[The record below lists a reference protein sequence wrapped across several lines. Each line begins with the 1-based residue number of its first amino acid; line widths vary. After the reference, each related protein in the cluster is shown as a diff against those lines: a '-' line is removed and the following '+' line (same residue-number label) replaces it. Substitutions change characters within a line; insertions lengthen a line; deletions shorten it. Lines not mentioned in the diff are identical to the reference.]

1 MTIDVKLP
9 NLGENTD
16 SGDVLSVL
24 VKEGDTVELEQGLI
38 ELETDKA
45 TLEVPAPQAGRV
57 AQVLVSEGDTLS
69 VGATILTLEPS
80 TEDAEA
86 ESEEPTEAAPKQK
99 QGDEAERTAREAPSG
114 EPQRPRAA
122 PAEDAAPA
130 APAASDRPAPATPAS
145 RPPPAASPGS
155 TAADEDL
162 SAGLVEGDVPGDG
175 RSAAAAGPSVRRLA
189 RELGVDLRR
198 VRGTGEAGRITRE
211 DVQAH
216 VRAVNQQRAA
226 DTMRTGPAPPG
237 QPSTDDYGAVRR
249 ESMSR
254 VRQTIAR
261 NMAHSYS
268 TIPQLTNFDDA
279 DITELERIRE
289 ESMQDHAR
297 DGVKLTTLAFLIKA
311 ASLSLRRHPVLNTSV
326 DMEQKQVIYKEYINI
341 GIAVDTDRGLTVP
354 VMRDVDRMSIPGIA
368 RGLQELATRA
378 REGKVTLEELRG
390 GTFTISNMGAVGGTY
405 STPIINAPEVAI
417 LLAGRTRRSAVF
429 VHDKLEG
436 RLMMPLSLTYDHRV
450 VDGAAAARFL
460 NEVKAYLST
469 PGRLMLAP

>member
-24 VKEGDTVELEQGLI
+24 VKEGDSVEREQGLI

-45 TLEVPAPQAGRV
+45 TLEVPSPQAGKV
-57 AQVLVSEGDTLS
+57 TKVLVSEGDTLS
-69 VGATILTLEPS
+69 VGATILTLEPAS
-80 TEDAEA
+80 DAARQETTGQ
-86 ESEEPTEAAPKQK
+86 TEAPTQEDH
-99 QGDEAERTAREAPSG
+99 GD
-114 EPQRPRAA
+114 
-122 PAEDAAPA
+122 DAGPA
-130 APAASDRPAPATPAS
+130 APEEPEDEPSRDPTPGTDASSAAPEPSDTPTL
-145 RPPPAASPGS
+145 PPAATSPEPS
-155 TAADEDL
+155 TAAATAPPAEEDTPPK
-162 SAGLVEGDVPGDG
+162 SPEEDVPGDG

-198 VRGTGEAGRITRE
+198 VRGTGDAGRITQQ

-216 VRAVNQQRAA
+216 VRAVNEQRAA
-226 DTMRTGPAPPG
+226 DTMRSGPAPPG
-237 QPSTDDYGAVRR
+237 RPSTDDYGAVRR

-261 NMAHSYS
+261 NMTHSYN
-268 TIPQLTNFDDA
+268 TVPQLTNFDDA

-289 ESMQDHAR
+289 ESTQDHAR

-311 ASLSLRRHPVLNTSV
+311 VALSLKRHPVVNTSV
-326 DMEQKQVIYKEYINI
+326 DMESKQVIYKEYINI

-368 RGLQELATRA
+368 RSLQDLATKA
-378 REGKVTLEELRG
+378 REGKITLEELRG

-405 STPIINAPEVAI
+405 STPIINAPEVAL
-417 LLAGRTRRSAVF
+417 LLAGRTRRAAVF
-429 VHDKLEG
+429 VQDKLEG